1 MSQGTP
7 CFKDTKSISQAKR
20 EAPDFIRLQQ
30 SVLVQL
36 TGSFSNFCCCCCFS
50 ASLIFPKILSI
61 KRLER

>member
-36 TGSFSNFCCCCCFS
+36 ALFLTFVVVVVF
-50 ASLIFPKILSI
+50 LL
-61 KRLER
+61 L